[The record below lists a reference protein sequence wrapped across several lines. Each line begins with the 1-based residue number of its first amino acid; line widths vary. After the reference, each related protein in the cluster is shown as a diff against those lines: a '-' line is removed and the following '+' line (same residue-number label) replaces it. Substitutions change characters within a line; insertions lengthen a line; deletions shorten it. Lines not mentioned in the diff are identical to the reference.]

1 MDTKTQDKTS
11 RNNESRVGSP
21 KKPTSGELRKDVGR
35 ATLVT
40 TIVFIAVWL
49 IVLLV
54 ASEKGAFGPADK
66 HIDRLENPIPQPQTP
81 GMPYGSGG

>member
-1 MDTKTQDKTS
+1 MDKTKQNKTPQNS
-11 RNNESRVGSP
+11 ESRVGAP

-54 ASEKGAFGPADK
+54 ASEKGAFGPADE
-66 HIDRLENPIPQPQTP
+66 HIDRLETPMPQ
-81 GMPYGSGG
+81 GSDG